1 MNKKEIY
8 YDAYFTVE
16 ASYIMPVA
24 IMILLLTIYWGF
36 FCYDKSVSIQCSY
49 LAALRTSNE
58 WKLTIAES
66 ERMALEILEDLTDKT
81 ILYTRKGELY
91 VDVGVTRIE
100 AGVNGKLNTLFSG
113 LGGIN
118 TIQWKLDSKKSAYR
132 LKPSSYIRKY
142 RLLGNAI
149 NGVKLE

>member
-1 MNKKEIY
+1 MNKKGIY

-24 IMILLLTIYWGF
+24 VMILLITIYWGF

-58 WKLTIAES
+58 WELTTTES
-66 ERMALEILEDLTDKT
+66 KQEALEILEDLTDKT
-81 ILYTRKGELY
+81 LLYTRRGELY
-91 VDVGVTRIE
+91 VDIGITRIE
-100 AGVNGKLNTLFSG
+100 AGVSGKLNTLFSG

-118 TIQWKLDSKKSAYR
+118 TTQWKLDSKKSAYR
-132 LKPSSYIRKY
+132 LKPSSYIRKN
-142 RLLGNAI
+142 RLLGN
-149 NGVKLE
+149 VVME